1 MGIGVGIFLMA
12 LGAILKWGVN
22 VNNTGGFNLD
32 TIGIILLV
40 IGALGTVLSLLFW
53 SSFSPY
59 GRRETVVRE
68 TDAVPVD
75 HHHHA

>member
-12 LGAILKWGVN
+12 LGAILAWGVN
-22 VNNTGGFNLD
+22 ASPQGINLD

-59 GRRETVVRE
+59 GRRETVIRE